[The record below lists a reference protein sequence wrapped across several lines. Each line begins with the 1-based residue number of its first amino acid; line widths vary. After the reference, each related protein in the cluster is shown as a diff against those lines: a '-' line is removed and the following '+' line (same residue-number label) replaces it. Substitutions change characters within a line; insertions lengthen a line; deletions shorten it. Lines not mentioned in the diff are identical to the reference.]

1 MVGFDCT
8 NCTSHY
14 NTDKSKK
21 GGAADDRSGSFQ
33 PGADL
38 PADRGAGHGAGPFRR
53 LAGWDPAALG
63 AGTNPNTI
71 QKAYQELE
79 NRGII
84 RSAAG
89 RGSFVAGREA
99 AQGILRAQAESSLRE
114 AAQKAVLAGLTREEA
129 ARLIDEAWK
138 GEGKP

>member
-1 MVGFDCT
+1 MIAVDLSSRVPIYRQIVERVTELVLLGVWPEGT
-8 NCTSHY
+8 QLPSV
-14 NTDKSKK
+14 
-21 GGAADDRSGSFQ
+21 RS
-33 PGADL
+33 
-38 PADRGAGHGAGPFRR
+38 
-53 LAGWDPAALG
+53 LALEL
-63 AGTNPNTI
+63 GTNPNTI

-99 AQGILRAQAESSLRE
+99 AQGILRAQAESSLRV

>member
-1 MVGFDCT
+1 MIAVDLSSRVPIYRQIVERVTELVLLGVWPEGT
-8 NCTSHY
+8 QLPSV
-14 NTDKSKK
+14 
-21 GGAADDRSGSFQ
+21 RS
-33 PGADL
+33 
-38 PADRGAGHGAGPFRR
+38 
-53 LAGWDPAALG
+53 LALELG
-63 AGTNPNTI
+63 ANPNTI

-79 NRGII
+79 SRGII

-138 GEGKP
+138 GEGKPGSYELG

>member
-1 MVGFDCT
+1 MIAVDLSSRVPIYRQIVERVTELVLLGVWPDGT
-8 NCTSHY
+8 QLPSV
-14 NTDKSKK
+14 
-21 GGAADDRSGSFQ
+21 RS
-33 PGADL
+33 
-38 PADRGAGHGAGPFRR
+38 
-53 LAGWDPAALG
+53 LALEL
-63 AGTNPNTI
+63 GTNPNTI

-79 NRGII
+79 SRGII

-138 GEGKP
+138 GEGQP

>member
-1 MVGFDCT
+1 MIAVDLSSRVPIYRQIVERVTELVLLGVWPEGT
-8 NCTSHY
+8 QLPSV
-14 NTDKSKK
+14 
-21 GGAADDRSGSFQ
+21 RS
-33 PGADL
+33 
-38 PADRGAGHGAGPFRR
+38 
-53 LAGWDPAALG
+53 LALEL
-63 AGTNPNTI
+63 GTNPNTI

>member
-1 MVGFDCT
+1 MLF
-8 NCTSHY
+8 
-14 NTDKSKK
+14 
-21 GGAADDRSGSFQ
+21 RSI
-33 PGADL
+33 AVDL
-38 PADRGAGHGAGPFRR
+38 SSRVPIYRQIVERVTELVLLGVWPEGTQLPSVRS
-53 LAGWDPAALG
+53 LALEL
-63 AGTNPNTI
+63 GTNPNTI

-79 NRGII
+79 SRGII

>member
-1 MVGFDCT
+1 MIAVDLSSRVPIYRQIVERVTELVLLGVWPEGT
-8 NCTSHY
+8 QLPSV
-14 NTDKSKK
+14 
-21 GGAADDRSGSFQ
+21 RS
-33 PGADL
+33 
-38 PADRGAGHGAGPFRR
+38 
-53 LAGWDPAALG
+53 LAL
-63 AGTNPNTI
+63 GTNPNTI

-79 NRGII
+79 SRGII

-129 ARLIDEAWK
+129 ARLIDDAWK

>member
-1 MVGFDCT
+1 MIAVDLSSRVPIYRQIVERVTELVLLGVWPDGT
-8 NCTSHY
+8 QLPSV
-14 NTDKSKK
+14 
-21 GGAADDRSGSFQ
+21 RS
-33 PGADL
+33 
-38 PADRGAGHGAGPFRR
+38 
-53 LAGWDPAALG
+53 LALEL
-63 AGTNPNTI
+63 GTNPNTI

-79 NRGII
+79 SRGII

>member
-1 MVGFDCT
+1 MIAVDLSSRVPIYRQIVERVTELVLLGVWPEGT
-8 NCTSHY
+8 QLPSV
-14 NTDKSKK
+14 
-21 GGAADDRSGSFQ
+21 RS
-33 PGADL
+33 
-38 PADRGAGHGAGPFRR
+38 
-53 LAGWDPAALG
+53 LALEL
-63 AGTNPNTI
+63 GTNPNTI

-79 NRGII
+79 SRGII
-84 RSAAG
+84 RSAAD

-129 ARLIDEAWK
+129 AKLIDEVWE

>member
-1 MVGFDCT
+1 MIAVDLSSRVPIYRQIVERITELVLLGVWPDGT
-8 NCTSHY
+8 QLPSV
-14 NTDKSKK
+14 
-21 GGAADDRSGSFQ
+21 RS
-33 PGADL
+33 
-38 PADRGAGHGAGPFRR
+38 
-53 LAGWDPAALG
+53 LALEL
-63 AGTNPNTI
+63 GTNPNTI

-79 NRGII
+79 SRGII

-129 ARLIDEAWK
+129 AKLIDEAWK

>member
-1 MVGFDCT
+1 MIAVDLSSRVPIYPQIVERVTELVLLGVWPEGT
-8 NCTSHY
+8 QLPSV
-14 NTDKSKK
+14 
-21 GGAADDRSGSFQ
+21 RS
-33 PGADL
+33 
-38 PADRGAGHGAGPFRR
+38 
-53 LAGWDPAALG
+53 LALELG
-63 AGTNPNTI
+63 ANPNTI

-79 NRGII
+79 SRGII

>member
-1 MVGFDCT
+1 MIAVDLSSRVPIYRQIVERVTELVLLGVWPEGT
-8 NCTSHY
+8 QLPSV
-14 NTDKSKK
+14 
-21 GGAADDRSGSFQ
+21 RS
-33 PGADL
+33 
-38 PADRGAGHGAGPFRR
+38 
-53 LAGWDPAALG
+53 LALEL
-63 AGTNPNTI
+63 GTNPNTI

-79 NRGII
+79 SRGII

-114 AAQKAVLAGLTREEA
+114 AAQKAVLAGPTREEA
-129 ARLIDEAWK
+129 ARLVDETWQ

>member
-1 MVGFDCT
+1 MIAVDLSSRVPIYRQIVERVTELVLLGVWPDGT
-8 NCTSHY
+8 QLPSV
-14 NTDKSKK
+14 
-21 GGAADDRSGSFQ
+21 RS
-33 PGADL
+33 
-38 PADRGAGHGAGPFRR
+38 
-53 LAGWDPAALG
+53 LALEL
-63 AGTNPNTI
+63 GTNPNTI

-79 NRGII
+79 SRGII

-129 ARLIDEAWK
+129 AKLIDEVWE

>member
-1 MVGFDCT
+1 MIAVDLSSRVPIYRQIVERVTELVLLGVWPDGT
-8 NCTSHY
+8 QLPSV
-14 NTDKSKK
+14 
-21 GGAADDRSGSFQ
+21 RS
-33 PGADL
+33 
-38 PADRGAGHGAGPFRR
+38 
-53 LAGWDPAALG
+53 LALEL
-63 AGTNPNTI
+63 GTNPNTI

>member
-1 MVGFDCT
+1 MIAVDLSSRVPIYRQIVERITELVLLGVWPDGT
-8 NCTSHY
+8 QLPSV
-14 NTDKSKK
+14 
-21 GGAADDRSGSFQ
+21 RS
-33 PGADL
+33 
-38 PADRGAGHGAGPFRR
+38 
-53 LAGWDPAALG
+53 LALELG
-63 AGTNPNTI
+63 ANPNTI

-79 NRGII
+79 SRGII

>member
-1 MVGFDCT
+1 MIAVDLSSRVPIYRQIVERVTELVLLGVWPDGT
-8 NCTSHY
+8 QLPSV
-14 NTDKSKK
+14 
-21 GGAADDRSGSFQ
+21 RS
-33 PGADL
+33 
-38 PADRGAGHGAGPFRR
+38 
-53 LAGWDPAALG
+53 LALAL
-63 AGTNPNTI
+63 GTNPNTI

>member
-1 MVGFDCT
+1 MIAVDLSSRVPIYRQIVERVTELVLLGVWPEGT
-8 NCTSHY
+8 QLPSV
-14 NTDKSKK
+14 
-21 GGAADDRSGSFQ
+21 RS
-33 PGADL
+33 
-38 PADRGAGHGAGPFRR
+38 
-53 LAGWDPAALG
+53 LALEL
-63 AGTNPNTI
+63 GTNPNTI
-71 QKAYQELE
+71 QKASQELE
-79 NRGII
+79 SRGII

>member
-1 MVGFDCT
+1 MIAVDLSSRVPIYRQIVERITELVLLGVWPDGT
-8 NCTSHY
+8 QLPSV
-14 NTDKSKK
+14 
-21 GGAADDRSGSFQ
+21 RS
-33 PGADL
+33 
-38 PADRGAGHGAGPFRR
+38 
-53 LAGWDPAALG
+53 LALEL
-63 AGTNPNTI
+63 GTNPNTI

-79 NRGII
+79 SRGII

>member
-1 MVGFDCT
+1 MIAVDLSSRVPIYRQIVERVTGLVLLGVWLDGT
-8 NCTSHY
+8 QLPSV
-14 NTDKSKK
+14 
-21 GGAADDRSGSFQ
+21 RS
-33 PGADL
+33 
-38 PADRGAGHGAGPFRR
+38 
-53 LAGWDPAALG
+53 LALELG
-63 AGTNPNTI
+63 ANPNTI

-79 NRGII
+79 SRGII

>member
-1 MVGFDCT
+1 MIAVDLSSRVPIYRQIVERVMELVLLGVWPEGT
-8 NCTSHY
+8 QLPSV
-14 NTDKSKK
+14 
-21 GGAADDRSGSFQ
+21 RS
-33 PGADL
+33 
-38 PADRGAGHGAGPFRR
+38 
-53 LAGWDPAALG
+53 LALELG
-63 AGTNPNTI
+63 ANPNTI

-79 NRGII
+79 SRGII

>member
-1 MVGFDCT
+1 MIAVDLSSRVPIYRQIVERVTELVLLGVWPEGT
-8 NCTSHY
+8 QLPSV
-14 NTDKSKK
+14 
-21 GGAADDRSGSFQ
+21 RS
-33 PGADL
+33 
-38 PADRGAGHGAGPFRR
+38 
-53 LAGWDPAALG
+53 LALEL
-63 AGTNPNTI
+63 GTNPNTI

-79 NRGII
+79 SRGII

-89 RGSFVAGREA
+89 RGSFVSGREA

-129 ARLIDEAWK
+129 AKLIDEVWE

>member
-1 MVGFDCT
+1 MIAVDLSSRVPIYRQIVERVTELVLLGVWPDGT
-8 NCTSHY
+8 QLPSV
-14 NTDKSKK
+14 
-21 GGAADDRSGSFQ
+21 RS
-33 PGADL
+33 
-38 PADRGAGHGAGPFRR
+38 
-53 LAGWDPAALG
+53 LALELG
-63 AGTNPNTI
+63 ANPNTI

-79 NRGII
+79 SRGII

-129 ARLIDEAWK
+129 AKLIDEAWK

>member
-1 MVGFDCT
+1 MIAVDLSSRVPIYRQIVERVTELVLLGVWPEGT
-8 NCTSHY
+8 QLPSV
-14 NTDKSKK
+14 
-21 GGAADDRSGSFQ
+21 RS
-33 PGADL
+33 
-38 PADRGAGHGAGPFRR
+38 
-53 LAGWDPAALG
+53 LALEL
-63 AGTNPNTI
+63 GTNPNTI

-129 ARLIDEAWK
+129 AKLIDEAWK

>member
-1 MVGFDCT
+1 MIAVDLSSRVPIYRQIVERITELVLLGVWPDGT
-8 NCTSHY
+8 QLPSV
-14 NTDKSKK
+14 
-21 GGAADDRSGSFQ
+21 RS
-33 PGADL
+33 
-38 PADRGAGHGAGPFRR
+38 
-53 LAGWDPAALG
+53 LALEL
-63 AGTNPNTI
+63 GTNPNTI

-79 NRGII
+79 SRGII

-129 ARLIDEAWK
+129 AKLIDEVWE

>member
-1 MVGFDCT
+1 MIAVDLSSRVPIYRQIVERVTELVLLGVWPDGT
-8 NCTSHY
+8 QLPSV
-14 NTDKSKK
+14 
-21 GGAADDRSGSFQ
+21 RS
-33 PGADL
+33 
-38 PADRGAGHGAGPFRR
+38 
-53 LAGWDPAALG
+53 LALEL
-63 AGTNPNTI
+63 GTNPNTI

-79 NRGII
+79 SRGII

-129 ARLIDEAWK
+129 AKLIDEAWK

>member
-1 MVGFDCT
+1 MIAVDLSSRVPIYRQIVERITELVLLGVWPEGT
-8 NCTSHY
+8 QLPSV
-14 NTDKSKK
+14 
-21 GGAADDRSGSFQ
+21 RS
-33 PGADL
+33 
-38 PADRGAGHGAGPFRR
+38 
-53 LAGWDPAALG
+53 LALEL
-63 AGTNPNTI
+63 GTNPNTI

-129 ARLIDEAWK
+129 AKLIDEAWK

>member
-1 MVGFDCT
+1 MIAVDLSSRVPIYRQIVERVTELVLLGVWPEGT
-8 NCTSHY
+8 QLPSV
-14 NTDKSKK
+14 
-21 GGAADDRSGSFQ
+21 RS
-33 PGADL
+33 
-38 PADRGAGHGAGPFRR
+38 
-53 LAGWDPAALG
+53 LALEL
-63 AGTNPNTI
+63 GTNPTTI

-79 NRGII
+79 SRGII

>member
-1 MVGFDCT
+1 MIAVDLSSRVPIYRQIVERVTELVLLGVWPDGT
-8 NCTSHY
+8 QLPSV
-14 NTDKSKK
+14 
-21 GGAADDRSGSFQ
+21 RS
-33 PGADL
+33 
-38 PADRGAGHGAGPFRR
+38 
-53 LAGWDPAALG
+53 LALELG
-63 AGTNPNTI
+63 ANPNTI

-129 ARLIDEAWK
+129 AKLIDEAWK

>member
-1 MVGFDCT
+1 MIAVDLSSRVPIYRQIVERITELVLLGVWPDGT
-8 NCTSHY
+8 QLPSV
-14 NTDKSKK
+14 
-21 GGAADDRSGSFQ
+21 RS
-33 PGADL
+33 
-38 PADRGAGHGAGPFRR
+38 
-53 LAGWDPAALG
+53 LALEL
-63 AGTNPNTI
+63 GTNPNTI

-129 ARLIDEAWK
+129 AKLIDEAWK

>member
-1 MVGFDCT
+1 MIAVDLSSRVPIYRQIVERVTELVLLGVWPEGT
-8 NCTSHY
+8 QLPSV
-14 NTDKSKK
+14 
-21 GGAADDRSGSFQ
+21 RS
-33 PGADL
+33 
-38 PADRGAGHGAGPFRR
+38 
-53 LAGWDPAALG
+53 LALELG
-63 AGTNPNTI
+63 ANPNTI

>member
-1 MVGFDCT
+1 MIAVDLSSRVPIYRQIVERVTELVLLGVWPEGT
-8 NCTSHY
+8 QLPSV
-14 NTDKSKK
+14 
-21 GGAADDRSGSFQ
+21 RS
-33 PGADL
+33 
-38 PADRGAGHGAGPFRR
+38 
-53 LAGWDPAALG
+53 LALEL
-63 AGTNPNTI
+63 GTNPNTI

-79 NRGII
+79 SRGII

-129 ARLIDEAWK
+129 AKLIDEAWK

>member
-1 MVGFDCT
+1 MIAVDLSSRVPIYRQIVERVTELVLLGVWPEGT
-8 NCTSHY
+8 QLPSV
-14 NTDKSKK
+14 
-21 GGAADDRSGSFQ
+21 RS
-33 PGADL
+33 
-38 PADRGAGHGAGPFRR
+38 
-53 LAGWDPAALG
+53 LALEL
-63 AGTNPNTI
+63 GTNPNTI

-79 NRGII
+79 SRGII

-114 AAQKAVLAGLTREEA
+114 AAQKAGLAGLTREEA